1 MEPTL
6 CPGDLLLV
14 RVGAPVRPD
23 RIAVVQL
30 PPDAHGQPRPV
41 AVKRVTG
48 HDPADPDWGTEP
60 EASAALLRTYDDAS
74 TLTESRVELA
84 RGNWPAFYRGVEQ
97 ALRGS
102 AEPPVLVDGVIANL
116 RVLGAAREAALI
128 GSSVRLDPPA
138 GHRAWSTS

>member
-1 MEPTL
+1 MPYLPFRFRLVQVAGHSMEPTL

-48 HDPADPDWGTEP
+48 HDPADPTRWWVERDNPRVGVDSWLVGSLHPTEVLAIAVMRLWP
-60 EASAALLRTYDDAS
+60 RPR
-74 TLTESRVELA
+74 RV
-84 RGNWPAFYRGVEQ
+84 
-97 ALRGS
+97 
-102 AEPPVLVDGVIANL
+102 
-116 RVLGAAREAALI
+116 
-128 GSSVRLDPPA
+128 
-138 GHRAWSTS
+138 